1 MTSVKIDLF
10 CVRKVDYPKPA
21 LLMHTYRKDIDGMRA
36 IAVVSVI
43 LFHLGFFPNG
53 YLGVDIFF
61 VISGYLITQ
70 IIYKECVKENF
81 TIANFYLRR
90 IRRILPLV
98 LVVCLVAQLVAYF
111 VMLPDDLENLAQSVI
126 ATNLFSNNILLLLTS
141 KNYWDVVNE
150 YKPLMHTWSLGV
162 EEQFYVV
169 FPLVFLFLQGK
180 KAKYILGIIISMTLI
195 SLMMFLLQPNTEPKF
210 YLIQYRFFELAIGG
224 IGAILL
230 LDRSIDARFKPI
242 LLSIIFAVLIFGSY
256 ISPDLRIL
264 IVTIASLGIL
274 VPSAESKFI
283 KLVLENPVSV
293 YLGKISFSLYMWHQL
308 YLAFGRYFVFEHVSI
323 PSAIIVGILIVI
335 TSAISYQFIEQPF
348 RNKAKISTK
357 AILVFTASMFI
368 LNVGFAFYLYKINGV
383 VRDIPE
389 LGLAKDQQFTGN
401 LNFAYNDRING
412 FNKPFTSVGK
422 KKILIIGD
430 SFARDW
436 ANVMLETSGAE
447 AYEISYFYYANQTID
462 AQQRMDAADYVFL
475 CNAYRA
481 VDSVQFNQNPRR
493 NFTGLIQTHKLDT
506 AKVYVTGTKN
516 FGANMGIY
524 YNRRHQSNYCNQSA
538 NPDAYVYIVNERL
551 KQVWGDRYIDLMEPL
566 LLPTGQVRL
575 FTDDC
580 KFISPDMD
588 HFTQFGAKFYAAR
601 MQEKISQ
608 IVR

>member
-1 MTSVKIDLF
+1 
-10 CVRKVDYPKPA
+10 
-21 LLMHTYRKDIDGMRA
+21 MHTYRKDIDGMRA

-141 KNYWDVVNE
+141 KNYWNVVNE

-195 SLMMFLLQPNTEPKF
+195 SLMLFLLQPRIEPKF

-230 LDRSIDARFKPI
+230 LDRSIDARLKPV
-242 LLSIIFAVLIFGSY
+242 LLSVIFAVLIFGSN

-264 IVTIASLGIL
+264 IVTIASLGL
-274 VPSAESKFI
+274 LLPSAESKFI

-308 YLAFGRYFVFEHVSI
+308 YLAFGRYFVFEHISI

-335 TSAISYQFIEQPF
+335 TSALSYQFIEQPF

-357 AILVFTASMFI
+357 AILVFTASMFV

-383 VRDIPE
+383 VRDVPE
-389 LGLAKDQQFTGN
+389 LGLAKNQQYTGN
-401 LNFAYNDRING
+401 LNFAYNDRVYG

-430 SFARDW
+430 SFGRDW

-447 AYEISYFYYANQTID
+447 AYEISYIFYANQTND
-462 AQQRMDAADYVFL
+462 AQQRMDAADYIFL
-475 CNAYRA
+475 CNANRA
-481 VDSVQFNQNPRR
+481 IDSVQFNQDPRW
-493 NFTGLIQTHKLDT
+493 NFTALMQSYKLDT
-506 AKVYVTGTKN
+506 AKVYVAGIKN

-538 NPDAYVYIVNERL
+538 NPDAYVRKANERL
-551 KQVWGDRYIDLMEPL
+551 KQVWGDRYIDLMEPVL
-566 LLPTGQVRL
+566 MPTGQVRL

-580 KFISPDMD
+580 KFISQDTD

-601 MQEKISQ
+601 MQGKISS
-608 IVR
+608 IVK